1 MAYHLRIWYIIVNF
15 LKFPISDSD
24 VASHSRIPHWNL
36 SYMGSFYVSYIW
48 KVSIIWKVS
57 NTGKCA
63 VI

>member
-1 MAYHLRIWYIIVNF
+1 MWL
-15 LKFPISDSD
+15 L
-24 VASHSRIPHWNL
+24 IPGFHIGIFHTWVL